1 MLLLACCFAVVLALQ
16 PAAAVSDWLIDPP
29 TTPVTVSETTVAGGK
44 ALVMS
49 NGLIERTWLI
59 EPNWVTWSCVARVHM
74 PVRLAGLLPSASWRL
89 L

>member
-74 PVRLAGLLPSASWRL
+74 PVRLAGLLPSAG
-89 L
+89 

>member
-49 NGLIERTWLI
+49 NGLTPIFDFLI
-59 EPNWVTWSCVARVHM
+59 PNYGPFM
-74 PVRLAGLLPSASWRL
+74 
-89 L
+89 